1 MREWRDGYVGEIDY
15 TFGYHEEMNPQ
26 RVKLAFLHAGLVS
39 PEIKVACELGFG
51 QGLTVNFLA
60 AAGGADW
67 YGTDFNPSQA
77 GFAQELAGC
86 SDTNVNLRDD
96 SFQDFCRREELPE
109 FDYIAL
115 HGIWSWISDK
125 NRAVIVDF
133 VGRKLKPGGVLY
145 ISYNTLPG
153 WSGFMPLRNL
163 MVEHTRSL
171 GVMGQGI
178 GERIK
183 GAINYAQELLQSES
197 MYGKANPLVI
207 ERVKQIASQ
216 NPEYL
221 AHEYFNQD
229 WKPLDFQEMATWL
242 QPAKMDFA
250 CSATYFDHVY
260 GLRLTAP
267 QRELIESIPDRML
280 REGTLDLL
288 VNQAFRRDFWVKGKR
303 KVNPLQQSEAL
314 RSSRLILSRPAEDIE
329 YKVKTGVGEANLT
342 KDIYQPIVE
351 IMSDH
356 GVMSVGE
363 LAEKLKEKEKDITMP
378 LLFEAVMVL
387 VGAEHMALA
396 REPADIASAETR
408 TQQLNSE
415 LMQRALG
422 SAEINYLCSPLLGG
436 AVKSDR
442 FEMMFLHALQE
453 GHKKPKQWAEYA
465 WSILASQGQ
474 RVRKKEGKI
483 IEAAEDNLAF
493 LVESAEEF
501 KKKRLPILKALQVV

>member
-15 TFGYHEEMNPQ
+15 TFGYYEEMNPQ

-221 AHEYFNQD
+221 
-229 WKPLDFQEMATWL
+229 
-242 QPAKMDFA
+242 
-250 CSATYFDHVY
+250 
-260 GLRLTAP
+260 
-267 QRELIESIPDRML
+267 
-280 REGTLDLL
+280 
-288 VNQAFRRDFWVKGKR
+288 
-303 KVNPLQQSEAL
+303 
-314 RSSRLILSRPAEDIE
+314 
-329 YKVKTGVGEANLT
+329 
-342 KDIYQPIVE
+342 
-351 IMSDH
+351 
-356 GVMSVGE
+356 
-363 LAEKLKEKEKDITMP
+363 
-378 LLFEAVMVL
+378 
-387 VGAEHMALA
+387 
-396 REPADIASAETR
+396 
-408 TQQLNSE
+408 
-415 LMQRALG
+415 G
-422 SAEINYLCSPLLGG
+422 S
-436 AVKSDR
+436 
-442 FEMMFLHALQE
+442 
-453 GHKKPKQWAEYA
+453 
-465 WSILASQGQ
+465 
-474 RVRKKEGKI
+474 
-483 IEAAEDNLAF
+483 
-493 LVESAEEF
+493 
-501 KKKRLPILKALQVV
+501 